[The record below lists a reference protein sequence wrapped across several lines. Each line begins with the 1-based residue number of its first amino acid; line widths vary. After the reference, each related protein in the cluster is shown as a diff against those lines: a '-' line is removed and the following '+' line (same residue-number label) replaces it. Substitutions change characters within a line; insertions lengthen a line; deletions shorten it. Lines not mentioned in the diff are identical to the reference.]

1 MHHIIAKHFFQPP
14 TTVKA
19 EWTGVLTTNGVS
31 CSWQVV
37 KRREWCTKKKR
48 DEPPRPV
55 SVDTLRPVDPT
66 TRPRDYGTHGHDCL
80 IVPTDEPRQHV
91 PGQHIP
97 IIVNGMQR
105 ERTKAWRR
113 QQLQTKLAEMGR
125 SHFSLTNRHWHA
137 MCGHKRARQLD
148 LNLRAKMGLQPV
160 IDRLSSAPSRVQTQE
175 AYKAHLV
182 VRLAAIGAMRMRAQA
197 KAPYIILFIITH

>member
-1 MHHIIAKHFFQPP
+1 M
-14 TTVKA
+14 
-19 EWTGVLTTNGVS
+19 
-31 CSWQVV
+31 
-37 KRREWCTKKKR
+37 
-48 DEPPRPV
+48 
-55 SVDTLRPVDPT
+55 
-66 TRPRDYGTHGHDCL
+66 
-80 IVPTDEPRQHV
+80 PTDEPLTVIAVDPGHDILVDAIRQHV
-91 PGQHIP
+91 PGHNIP
-97 IIVNGMQR
+97 IVVNGMQR
-105 ERTKAWRR
+105 ECTKAWRR

-160 IDRLSSAPSRVQTQE
+160 IDRLSNVPSRVQTQE

-197 KAPYIILFIITH
+197 KAPRRWNFDCYRKEQLAVKKLSEDLLTGCSGKTVIVWGNGGFGPTSRRHAAAPNKYAFQVCADSAHI